1 MGGSTRLN
9 DDTVDHHYLIYVG
22 LVIVA
27 LIVFIALVVGVRKLF
42 RSILTRKHTNTT
54 VNSSATTGNH
64 YSIATAASISAFL
77 TAITAAAVDDNPEVE
92 DATKV

>member
-27 LIVFIALVVGVRKLF
+27 LIVFIALVVGVRKLLNF
-42 RSILTRKHTNTT
+42 ILTRRHTNTT
-54 VNSSATTGNH
+54 VNSSATTGN

-77 TAITAAAVDDNPEVE
+77 TAITAAAVDDKTEVK